1 MDIERRKV
9 SSPLL
14 GDAEQDLMSLVD
26 LQRFLAEELV
36 DSVDITTD
44 FSRSFTPLTD
54 GLGIHSMKIR
64 PAEPLQRFPSELPRI
79 LQQES
84 PERPEPESPIEEF
97 LHESVNT
104 PINRPEASRPTQ
116 QPVRRFVDESAVED
130 EFDDDTAAPAASFR
144 VKDQRLRKALG
155 ELENQELPELENA
168 KTFTEPPPLPR
179 ASLVRRA
186 MSAIMDQVFV
196 WTLAIL
202 SVVFVTN
209 VLSSD
214 STLFSAKMVKELAQP
229 AFVKYI
235 VAGFAALW
243 LAYLTLT
250 IGILE
255 ATFGMWIWG
264 MKIHYGSEQRFT
276 KKFARVGLSLLCQV
290 AILPGLL
297 MVFQRDGKNL
307 IDRLSGSQVLRTQS

>member
-1 MDIERRKV
+1 MDIDRRKV

-26 LQRFLAEELV
+26 LQRFLAEELA

-97 LHESVNT
+97 LHESVNA
-104 PINRPEASRPTQ
+104 PINRSETSRPS
-116 QPVRRFVDESAVED
+116 QPVRRFVDESAVEE
-130 EFDDDTAAPAASFR
+130 EFDNDTQAPAASFR
-144 VKDQRLRKALG
+144 VKEQRLRRALG
-155 ELENQELPELENA
+155 DIENQALPELENA
-168 KTFTEPPPLPR
+168 KTFNEPPPLPK
-179 ASLVRRA
+179 ASLLRRT

-214 STLFSAKMVKELAQP
+214 STLFSAKMVKELVQP

-264 MKIHYGSEQRFT
+264 MRIHYGGEQRFT

-307 IDRLSGSQVLRTQS
+307 IDKLSGSQVLRTQS